1 MITCELLAVY
11 GEKKY
16 NVFAD
21 ANDIHQLSH
30 GRDVRKE
37 AAANQLVR
45 SCFSAYD
52 ARKHQMLLQGADEM
66 YEFLSS
72 GMEDLQKLGEIF
84 VSDRLKAIRVI
95 PAPKVS
101 VGVSLA
107 ENVLELHLNPGNFG
121 MEELA
126 EILSKY
132 DRKKKFYRL
141 RTRSLGT
148 AGKSADLRGKAEER
162 RDHNSEIPSTLPR
175 YPFKR
180 AG

>member
-1 MITCELLAVY
+1 MIICELLAVY

-72 GMEDLQKLGEIF
+72 GHPVPESF
-84 VSDRLKAIRVI
+84 CRCI
-95 PAPKVS
+95 PR
-101 VGVSLA
+101 
-107 ENVLELHLNPGNFG
+107 
-121 MEELA
+121 
-126 EILSKY
+126 
-132 DRKKKFYRL
+132 RKC
-141 RTRSLGT
+141 TGT
-148 AGKSADLRGKAEER
+148 SFESGQFWHGGTG
-162 RDHNSEIPSTLPR
+162 RDS
-175 YPFKR
+175 FKI
-180 AG
+180 

>member
-1 MITCELLAVY
+1 MERCPDGVCEIAKEDIPTFCQGLLPVLEEHFKVKKEEKLELQQYLPPQVEFQIYLDAPQHDMIICELLAVY

-84 VSDRLKAIRVI
+84 VSDR
-95 PAPKVS
+95 
-101 VGVSLA
+101 
-107 ENVLELHLNPGNFG
+107 
-121 MEELA
+121 
-126 EILSKY
+126 
-132 DRKKKFYRL
+132 
-141 RTRSLGT
+141 
-148 AGKSADLRGKAEER
+148 
-162 RDHNSEIPSTLPR
+162 
-175 YPFKR
+175 
-180 AG
+180 

>member
-1 MITCELLAVY
+1 MAR
-11 GEKKY
+11 KKY

-84 VSDRLKAIRVI
+84 C
-95 PAPKVS
+95 
-101 VGVSLA
+101 
-107 ENVLELHLNPGNFG
+107 F
-121 MEELA
+121 
-126 EILSKY
+126 
-132 DRKKKFYRL
+132 
-141 RTRSLGT
+141 
-148 AGKSADLRGKAEER
+148 
-162 RDHNSEIPSTLPR
+162 
-175 YPFKR
+175 
-180 AG
+180 